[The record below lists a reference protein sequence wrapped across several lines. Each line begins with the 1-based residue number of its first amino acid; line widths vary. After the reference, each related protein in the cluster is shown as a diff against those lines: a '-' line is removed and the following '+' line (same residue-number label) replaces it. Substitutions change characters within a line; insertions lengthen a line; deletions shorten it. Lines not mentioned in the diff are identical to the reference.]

1 MDILKAVKNNIA
13 QIIVGND
20 AAIELVMIALV
31 ANGHILLEDVPGTGK
46 TSLAKSLAR
55 SIDGKFQRLQF
66 TSDTLPGDVI
76 GLEYFD
82 MKESDFKT
90 RMGPVFANIAL
101 VDEINRA
108 VPRTQSALLEV
119 MEERTVTISGH
130 TYKLPSPF
138 LVVATQNPLESS
150 GTFPLPDAQL
160 DRFLLT
166 VRQGY
171 PNREHEREMLRR
183 FRLGNPMESLQ
194 SVLSCEEILD
204 LQQQAQNIL
213 IHEEVENYLLDI
225 VKATREHNLVEIGV
239 SPRGSLAFMR
249 AAQSRA
255 LLNGRSYC
263 TPEDFRFL
271 AKPVCSHRLT
281 LTIEGEMKTTKTQVI
296 QEILETVSAPVESV

>member
-1 MDILKAVKNNIA
+1 M
-13 QIIVGND
+13 
-20 AAIELVMIALV
+20 
-31 ANGHILLEDVPGTGK
+31 
-46 TSLAKSLAR
+46 
-55 SIDGKFQRLQF
+55 
-66 TSDTLPGDVI
+66 
-76 GLEYFD
+76 
-82 MKESDFKT
+82 
-90 RMGPVFANIAL
+90 
-101 VDEINRA
+101 
-108 VPRTQSALLEV
+108 
-119 MEERTVTISGH
+119 
-130 TYKLPSPF
+130 
-138 LVVATQNPLESS
+138 ESS

-171 PNREHEREMLRR
+171 PNRENEREMLRR

-263 TPEDFRFL
+263 TTRRFSIS
-271 AKPVCSHRLT
+271 C
-281 LTIEGEMKTTKTQVI
+281 KTSLLYI
-296 QEILETVSAPVESV
+296 D